1 MKHIPGFEQIFGCPV
16 YLVSDEERFLIC
28 KKPPFP
34 MLGAYRKFRG
44 DPSAKNGCI
53 FLFEE
58 YYTLPAEYRHYIVWH
73 EAGHLHSYPDRSE
86 EAADRWAIRNC
97 TEPDGK
103 KGVADT
109 SQSGCRNPGS
119 NNGTVKEKG
128 HHNTGTQ
135 VTKATPRRRQQT
147 L

>member
-103 KGVADT
+103 KAWQILHSLDAAIRAT
-109 SQSGCRNPGS
+109 TMERL
-119 NNGTVKEKG
+119 KKKG
-128 HHNTGTQ
+128 IAIPAL
-135 VTKATPRRRQQT
+135 K
-147 L
+147 